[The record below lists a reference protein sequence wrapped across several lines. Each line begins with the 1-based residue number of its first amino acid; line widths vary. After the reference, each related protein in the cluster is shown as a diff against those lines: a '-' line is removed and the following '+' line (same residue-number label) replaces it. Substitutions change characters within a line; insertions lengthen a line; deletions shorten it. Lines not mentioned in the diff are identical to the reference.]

1 MRVILEVISGPFQG
15 KRIEAKVGE
24 TVRIGRTTKADVAM
38 EDSFMSGEHFS
49 IACHLRTCRL
59 KDLNSRNGTQLNGK
73 MITEEY
79 LNDGDQVHAG
89 RTDFTVQ
96 IEDQLKTS
104 EGPSIKL
111 REAPESS
118 PPAQP
123 KKQSK
128 RLPRAERS
136 DNVPAE
142 GSASLPS
149 ASPVDR
155 GELKVTEVTR
165 AAPDVQPAPPKVA
178 PSPKSSKS
186 EPPAQPETEPFAVR
200 NEPAPIASESKQPE
214 IISSNALESYEAATP
229 EGRLVH
235 ILSNQPGNLMALI
248 DEARDAK
255 VIELLRGSSAE
266 YQSLYGKEQKATIA
280 PYLVR
285 LPPRSE
291 LLKQMIQ
298 KGWGREW
305 GVYLTCPL
313 SLPELRKFFR
323 SSLMVTMPDGM
334 ELFSRFYDP
343 RFFRTFLETCTA
355 QEAEKFY
362 GPITSYFMEDERPQ
376 ILLQFS
382 RSKRG
387 AEKKGHLLSV
397 LG

>member
-1 MRVILEVISGPFQG
+1 MRLILEVISGPFQG

-49 IACHLRTCRL
+49 IACHLRTCKL

-89 RTDFTVQ
+89 RTDFTVK
-96 IEDQLKTS
+96 IEDLLKTA
-104 EGPSIKL
+104 EGPSTKL
-111 REAPESS
+111 PEAPGST

-123 KKQSK
+123 KEQSK
-128 RLPRAERS
+128 ALRSDERS
-136 DNVPAE
+136 GGLPKDNY
-142 GSASLPS
+142 ASSPTP
-149 ASPVDR
+149 SPVDR
-155 GELKVTEVTR
+155 GEVKVIEVTPAAPEMQPALPKVT
-165 AAPDVQPAPPKVA
+165 
-178 PSPKSSKS
+178 PSPKSSES
-186 EPPAQPETEPFAVR
+186 APPAQLEKEPFANR
-200 NEPAPIASESKQPE
+200 NEPEPIASESKQPE
-214 IISSNALESYEAATP
+214 IIPSNVLESYEAATP
-229 EGRLVH
+229 EGRLIH

-298 KGWGREW
+298 KGWGHEW

-313 SLPELRKFFR
+313 SLLELREFFR

>member
-1 MRVILEVISGPFQG
+1 MRLILEVISGPFQG

-49 IACHLRTCRL
+49 IACHLRTCKL

-89 RTDFTVQ
+89 RTDFTVK
-96 IEDQLKTS
+96 IEDLLKTA
-104 EGPSIKL
+104 EGPSTKL
-111 REAPESS
+111 PEAPGST

-123 KKQSK
+123 KEQSK
-128 RLPRAERS
+128 SLRSDERS
-136 DNVPAE
+136 DSLPADN
-142 GSASLPS
+142 SASLPTP
-149 ASPVDR
+149 SPVDR
-155 GELKVTEVTR
+155 GEVKVIEVTPAAPEMQPALPKVT
-165 AAPDVQPAPPKVA
+165 
-178 PSPKSSKS
+178 PSPKSSES
-186 EPPAQPETEPFAVR
+186 APPAQLETEPFANR
-200 NEPAPIASESKQPE
+200 NEPEPIASESKQPE
-214 IISSNALESYEAATP
+214 IIPSNALESYEAATP
-229 EGRLVH
+229 EGRLIH

-298 KGWGREW
+298 KGWGHEW

-313 SLPELRKFFR
+313 SLLELREFFR

>member
-1 MRVILEVISGPFQG
+1 MLVILEVISGPFQG
-15 KRIEAKVGE
+15 KRIQAKVGE
-24 TVRIGRTTKADVAM
+24 TVRIGRTNKADVAM

-111 REAPESS
+111 REAAASS

-128 RLPRAERS
+128 RLRPG
-136 DNVPAE
+136 E
-142 GSASLPS
+142 GSGNLPP
-149 ASPVDR
+149 ASPVAR
-155 GELKVTEVTR
+155 GEVKVPDVTP
-165 AAPDVQPAPPKVA
+165 AASEVQPAPPKVA

-186 EPPAQPETEPFAVR
+186 EPPAQLETEPFAVR

-214 IISSNALESYEAATP
+214 IISSNVLESYEAATP

-248 DEARDAK
+248 DEARDAN

-285 LPPRSE
+285 LAPRSE

-305 GVYLTCPL
+305 GVYLTSSL
-313 SLPELRKFFR
+313 SLPELREFFR